1 MGAFRLRLARLSVYG
16 SQFRQGV
23 AAGWGLR
30 GSLERLGVARRGS
43 APSCCCDA
51 FLAGSAPSG
60 SQEILRGEAMSNNDE
75 VDSPVAGVFWSL
87 AFAIVACVAIYWH
100 NFG

>member
-1 MGAFRLRLARLSVYG
+1 MGAFRLRPARLSVCR
-16 SQFRQGV
+16 SQLRPGV
-23 AAGWGLR
+23 VAGRELR
-30 GSLERLGVARRGS
+30 GSLERWSAAWRGD

-51 FLAGSAPSG
+51 FPHGAPLR
-60 SQEILRGEAMSNNDE
+60 QEILRGEAMSNNDE

>member
-30 GSLERLGVARRGS
+30 GSLERLGVAWRGN

-51 FLAGSAPSG
+51 FSSRAPLRQEVRKSSG
-60 SQEILRGEAMSNNDE
+60 
-75 VDSPVAGVFWSL
+75 VKP
-87 AFAIVACVAIYWH
+87 
-100 NFG
+100 